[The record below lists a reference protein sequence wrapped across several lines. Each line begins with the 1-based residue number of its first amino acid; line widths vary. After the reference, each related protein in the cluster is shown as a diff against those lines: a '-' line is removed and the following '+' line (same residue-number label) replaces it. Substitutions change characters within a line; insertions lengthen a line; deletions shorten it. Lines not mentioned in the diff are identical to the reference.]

1 MSRGASV
8 RRVGLTRDKA
18 KRAGLHKGDTPL
30 DRGFQAIRPAL
41 VHLCLISLLLNLLSF
56 ATIIY
61 IHQVFDRVLSTR
73 STNTLISL
81 TILLLIASA
90 AAALLGACRA
100 STLRRMGV
108 MLDREVAGELYD
120 LVYSETLET
129 RRLDTMHAFRD
140 LETIRQFTA
149 SQSIAPLFDLPWI
162 PIYVIVAF
170 ALHVWLGLA
179 MMAAIVV
186 VLVLALL
193 NEVLNRANLER
204 ASQHASQ
211 TQRLLDTAF
220 CEAEVLHVMAMI
232 PGFRKQW
239 LAAHGQALGWQ
250 LAATHLSKAISRVLK
265 FWQQFTSFGLVALSA
280 YLAIQ
285 GQVSGGVMFAVMFIG
300 GSCIGVVQGASSQ
313 WLTLLRAR
321 QAYVRLQGLFRA
333 VEGTGQ
339 RVALPRPEGR
349 LDVNGLAVT
358 APGTPHLILSQVS
371 FSLPAGTV
379 AAVVGPSGAGK
390 STLVRCLIGIWAPSL
405 GTVRL
410 DGSELQH
417 WDTDVLGQHL
427 GYLPQSVELLSG
439 TIAQNIAR
447 FGPVDDAAVLA
458 AAQLAGVHEVIQQLP
473 LGYNTDVG
481 EGGSALSGG
490 QRQRIG
496 LARAIYGDPA
506 LVVLDEPN
514 SNLDAVGEVALAGVL
529 QALKERGTT
538 CVLITHKA
546 NVLTL
551 ADHIL
556 VLKDGTVSKFGTRD
570 EVLTPRAATSHPS
583 GPTELST
590 RQAAAG

>member
-1 MSRGASV
+1 M
-8 RRVGLTRDKA
+8 
-18 KRAGLHKGDTPL
+18 
-30 DRGFQAIRPAL
+30 DRGIQAVRPAL
-41 VHLCLISLLLNLLSF
+41 VHLCLFSLLLNLLSF
-56 ATIIY
+56 ATVIY
-61 IHQVFDRVLSTR
+61 TMQVFDRVLSTR
-73 STNTLISL
+73 SINTLISL
-81 TILLLIASA
+81 TVLLLLACA
-90 AAALLGACRA
+90 ATALLSACRDSA
-100 STLRRMGV
+100 LRRMGIA
-108 MLDREVAGELYD
+108 LDREVAGDLYD
-120 LVYSETLET
+120 LVYAETLET

-140 LETIRQFTA
+140 LETVRQFTA
-149 SQSIAPLFDLPWI
+149 SQAIAPLFDLPWI
-162 PIYVIVAF
+162 PIYVVVAF
-170 ALHVWLGLA
+170 SLHVWLGLA

-193 NEVLNRANLER
+193 NEFLNRANLDR
-204 ASQHASQ
+204 ASQHAAQS
-211 TQRLLDTAF
+211 QRLLDTASR
-220 CEAEVLHVMAMI
+220 EAEVLHVMAMV
-232 PGFRKQW
+232 PGFRVQW

-250 LAATHLSKAISRVLK
+250 LAAAHLSKAIATVLK

-300 GSCIGVVQGASSQ
+300 GACIGVVQSASSQ
-313 WLTLLRAR
+313 WPVFLRAR
-321 QAYVRLQGLFRA
+321 QSYGRLQALFRA
-333 VEGTGQ
+333 AESVGP
-339 RVALPRPEGR
+339 RMALPRPEGR
-349 LDVNGLAVT
+349 VDVEGLAVT
-358 APGTPHLILSQVS
+358 APGTPHFILSQVS

-379 AAVVGPSGAGK
+379 TAVVGPSGAGK

-405 GTVRL
+405 GAVRL

-417 WDTDVLGQHL
+417 WEADALGQHL

-473 LGYNTDVG
+473 RGYDTDVG

-514 SNLDAVGEVALAGVL
+514 SNLDAVGEAALA
-529 QALKERGTT
+529 QALEVLKGRGTT

-551 ADHIL
+551 ADYIL
-556 VLKDGTVSKFGTRD
+556 VLKDGTVSRFGTRD
-570 EVLTPRAATSHPS
+570 EVLTPQPTPSEPKADRPAPMLRPSLAQTS
-583 GPTELST
+583 
-590 RQAAAG
+590 